1 MSNITSLTKQ
11 NVSTEKLQVSELV
24 ADVTSEPDDLTA
36 ADISVS
42 ISVVDQLTQ
51 EATTN
56 IVVSILNLTLI
67 MPMMTILDA
76 ST

>member
-11 NVSTEKLQVSELV
+11 NVSTEKLRVSKLV
-24 ADVTSEPDDLTA
+24 TDVTSEPDDLTS

-56 IVVSILNLTLI
+56 IAVSILNLTLT
-67 MPMMTILDA
+67 MLMMTFLDT